1 MVEKIEQ
8 MAIHCETEIVANG
21 DAYYDGANA
30 QWSNPSPSVT
40 IGAIFMATMAP
51 FLW

>member
-1 MVEKIEQ
+1 MVTKMEQ
-8 MAIHCETEIVANG
+8 MAIHFETEIVANG
-21 DAYYDGANA
+21 DAYDGANA